1 MIFLKKTR
9 LKLKKSAWLAL
20 GGILGII
27 ILIIIGINVFKTI
40 KYHQTNEYK
49 LLEAGYTKD
58 EINILNDYLE
68 DDEITSLTNS
78 QKDEFLLE
86 LLHDDYFIKNNL
98 NRYTT
103 YHSENETLT
112 AREIIATVNTNTD
125 YTYYDYDIDTDTK
138 KDYLMLVN
146 KYYHLNSD
154 YSPSDLVNISNQYY
168 YGEGHKIRSIVY
180 DAFIDMWN
188 QAKEDGITLIIN
200 SSYRTYEEQQAVYD
214 EYKNSRGTTYAD
226 SIAAR
231 PGYSEHQTGLSLDIF
246 STEYTTTANFK
257 DSPAHNWLKENAYKY
272 GFIQRYQEDT
282 EKLTGFA
289 EESWHWRY
297 VGVEVAT
304 YIYEHNI
311 TFDEYYAYFIANK

>member
-68 DDEITSLTNS
+68 EDEITSLTNS

-86 LLHDDYFIKNNL
+86 LLQDNYFIKNNL

-112 AREIIATVNTNTD
+112 AREVVATVNTNTD

-154 YSPSDLVNISNQYY
+154 YSPSDFNVDNFSFSNNDEDFTDLNKLGNVGRSINKSINYTNTYKSTWVAGKKINNFVNSMLTDYIDVKAVNI
-168 YGEGHKIRSIVY
+168 
-180 DAFIDMWN
+180 W
-188 QAKEDGITLIIN
+188 
-200 SSYRTYEEQQAVYD
+200 
-214 EYKNSRGTTYAD
+214 SR
-226 SIAAR
+226 
-231 PGYSEHQTGLSLDIF
+231 
-246 STEYTTTANFK
+246 
-257 DSPAHNWLKENAYKY
+257 
-272 GFIQRYQEDT
+272 
-282 EKLTGFA
+282 
-289 EESWHWRY
+289 
-297 VGVEVAT
+297 
-304 YIYEHNI
+304 
-311 TFDEYYAYFIANK
+311 